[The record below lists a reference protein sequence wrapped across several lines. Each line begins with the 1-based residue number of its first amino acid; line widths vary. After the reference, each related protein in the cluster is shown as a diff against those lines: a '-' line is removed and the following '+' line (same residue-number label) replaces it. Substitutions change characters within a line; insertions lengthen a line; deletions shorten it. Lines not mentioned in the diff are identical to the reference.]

1 MSILVAVWAVSV
13 KGFVPFKFAAVQVV
27 VAFPTY
33 WTALLTLTIFAG
45 MAKFPADLTLSG
57 FREHFFDL
65 HSFKAHIHVCR
76 QGPGFEGQL
85 HKM

>member
-1 MSILVAVWAVSV
+1 MSILVTVWAVSM

-65 HSFKAHIHVCR
+65 HSFKAYIHVCR
-76 QGPGFEGQL
+76 QGPSFEGQL
-85 HKM
+85 YKM